1 MDSSAESF
9 EIENWK
15 LDLVKSHFSAE
26 KKSNSQPAPDQEGS
40 NANTTSLIQEPI
52 SSEPHT
58 PPAPTSKK
66 ILDVISE
73 EIKSDEISPQ
83 DISKLF
89 SNIEAHTPKCS
100 GINLLADHWRELGD
114 TIRPLKTESS
124 ANSHIITPDDE
135 SDKDES
141 VSETTVTKDQNQAC
155 SNNHAKSFRPK
166 LIRNKCQ
173 FPVSLESLGGKNDHD
188 QGRNCVV
195 VIFKSKTTESTM
207 DRERTVLNNRKEV
220 DKLLKK
226 YKLKYDFSY
235 SSQIRAVYN
244 LCFHSPTETRNFVRD
259 LSDISAKISGPKA
272 ISNFL
277 CREEMLG
284 MMKFS
289 LSASNNVLFIPGYQ
303 HIPVLTEQEMLTLH
317 SPEYVDNVLTTRHDV
332 KVVTGVNDEITFVFK
347 SVIELNVF
355 IFDKCSKE
363 TAKTLGELKAN
374 VTPLKL
380 VSDEDGFYRVTC
392 KSSRS
397 KLEPLAEK
405 YRFELKD
412 LRLAVRTL
420 CFRSKADLF
429 EFLLDENNAS
439 INKLRIDASLI
450 VECDESSILK
460 CVDPS
465 GDLDGPTEENYCTSA
480 STPRQVGHMTED
492 ELVGG
497 QSCSDIHDVV
507 DDDDDSVLNDSC
519 ATEASI
525 YEAVIAQKD
534 DEIRLLKSQL
544 SQKDD
549 VIRRKENENRKI
561 ETKLFDSQEVL
572 TQVTKIITNNNS
584 LQHVIPEVR
593 ETLKNNKGGANK
605 NHEF

>member
-1 MDSSAESF
+1 MILQIISMDSSAESF
-9 EIENWK
+9 EIVNWK

-26 KKSNSQPAPDQEGS
+26 KKSNSQPALDQEGS
-40 NANTTSLIQEPI
+40 NPNTTSLIQE
-52 SSEPHT
+52 SRRYDPHT
-58 PPAPTSKK
+58 PPTPIIKK
-66 ILDVISE
+66 KLDVTSE
-73 EIKSDEISPQ
+73 EIKLEEISLL
-83 DISKLF
+83 DTSKPC
-89 SNIEAHTPKCS
+89 SDSWAQTPKCS
-100 GINLLADHWRELGD
+100 GINLSANHWRELGD

-124 ANSHIITPDDE
+124 VNSLIITPDDE
-135 SDKDES
+135 TDKDVS
-141 VSETTVTKDQNQAC
+141 VSETPVKKDQKQAR
-155 SNNHAKSFRPK
+155 SINHAKSFRPK

-195 VIFKSKTTESTM
+195 VIFKSKTTDSPME
-207 DRERTVLNNRKEV
+207 RERTVLNNRKEV

-235 SSQIRAVYN
+235 SSQFRAVYN
-244 LCFHSPTETRNFVRD
+244 LCFHSPTETRKLVRD

-272 ISNFL
+272 LHNFL
-277 CREEMLG
+277 CHEEMLG
-284 MMKFS
+284 MISFH
-289 LSASNNVLFIPGYQ
+289 LSASVNVLFIPGYQ

-317 SPEYVDNVLTTRHDV
+317 SPEYVDNVLSTTHDV
-332 KVVTGVNDEITFVFK
+332 KVVTGDNDEITFVFK
-347 SVIELNVF
+347 TVIELNVF

-374 VTPLKL
+374 AKPLKL
-380 VSDEDGFYRVTC
+380 VSDEDGFYRVTS
-392 KSSRS
+392 KSPRS
-397 KLEPLAEK
+397 QLEPFTEK

-412 LRLAVRTL
+412 VRLAVRTL
-420 CFRSKADLF
+420 CFRRKADLF
-429 EFLLDENNAS
+429 EFLLDENNGS
-439 INKLRIDASLI
+439 IKNLRIDASMI
-450 VECDESSILK
+450 VECEESSVLK

-480 STPRQVGHMTED
+480 STPRQVGHTTVD

-497 QSCSDIHDVV
+497 QICLDILDMV

-519 ATEASI
+519 ATEASV

-593 ETLKNNKGGANK
+593 ENLKNNKL
-605 NHEF
+605 